1 MRCLQWRQM
10 PPKAHPVARMERA
23 MSCDK
28 RLCALGFT
36 ALIAL
41 TPQLAQAQSTDT
53 RAAAY
58 STGYGLYRGQMQRAV
73 NPSTRD
79 ANGNRILV
87 DGTLFMGAD
96 QSVYSSTSTWGA
108 GDSYSGAGAYG
119 GATAIGNY
127 LNVVVQGNYNTV
139 IVNSNQVNNGNV
151 TANADRKSQSSNTPE
166 TTTLNGQLDGF

>member
-1 MRCLQWRQM
+1 PHSQHL
-10 PPKAHPVARMERA
+10 ERD
-23 MSCDK
+23 MSRKK
-28 RLCALGFT
+28 RLYELS
-36 ALIAL
+36 LIVLMAVS
-41 TPQLAQAQSTDT
+41 PGLAQAQSSDT

-87 DGTLFMGAD
+87 DGVLSTGSD

-119 GATAIGNY
+119 GASAIGNY

-139 IVNSNQVNNGNV
+139 IVNSNQLNNGDV
-151 TANADRKSQSSNTPE
+151 TANSGRKSQSDTPE